1 MNEKAAPL
9 LDMAHLRKRTMDDA
23 GLQVEMLSLF
33 VAEVERLL
41 AQAERADNP
50 QLRADRIG
58 AIASLARNVGAVQL
72 GQVARGMAQSADPA
86 SPDGAGDLSALRSAV
101 MTTVAFIRRDGG

>member
-41 AQAERADNP
+41 VQAERADNP

-58 AIASLARNVGAVQL
+58 AIASLARNIGAAQL
-72 GQVARGMAQSADPA
+72 AQVARGMEQPADDA
-86 SPDGAGDLSALRSAV
+86 SPPTPVDLSALRSAV
-101 MTTVAFIRRDGG
+101 MTTVAFIRRDAG